1 MGRKKLENENRK
13 EAVIK
18 IRVTKEF
25 KKEYFST
32 LRRYNLEPS
41 KHIRKLIERSYRE
54 FLMLDMQKVICQ
66 RIIEL
71 QMKEDDKNA

>member
-1 MGRKKLENENRK
+1 MGRKKLKNEDRK
-13 EAVIK
+13 ETVIK

-25 KKEYFST
+25 KKEYFSA

-41 KHIRKLIERSYRE
+41 KHIRKLIEHSYME
-54 FLMLDMQKVICQ
+54 FLMLDMQKDICH

-71 QMKEDDKNA
+71 QTKEDNKNA

>member
-1 MGRKKLENENRK
+1 MGRKKLKNEDRK
-13 EAVIK
+13 ETVIK

-25 KKEYFST
+25 KKEYFSA

-41 KHIRKLIERSYRE
+41 KHIRKLIERSYME
-54 FLMLDMQKVICQ
+54 FLMLDMQKNVCH

-71 QMKEDDKNA
+71 RMKEDNKNA